1 MDRILDATGPQQ
13 SYSHAR
19 APDSNDIARYYHRKE
34 HFQGI
39 CLIAKRLNQTR
50 LLALPLGRCRPNLFS
65 RLSQAFAPAISIAR
79 MHYRNSSSL
88 MTFTFTLVS
97 LLLLVIHLELQH
109 AAAEAGRSDGQNS
122 NHGLKKGVDSQSKK
136 RGRGKKQLANLEAA
150 PQRPLQR
157 VFHLQL
163 KALTFFPH
171 DAGNATR
178 KCYNATFLIE
188 YIGPLATDEAVCATE
203 KPSKIKA
210 FQDSMQRTQHEAY
223 EAKQVRSFSRDVS
236 QKTCIQSP
244 RLDIKY
250 FSKTSVISGSCAI
263 NCHCTILNYFER
275 IKMPKLRYK
284 GGHFRAVA
292 FQTKVLLESSSS
304 VIRRPSGTDWQ
315 TSPRLSL
322 RGSVRKSRSSGRS
335 DVMLSG
341 VIFASVSEGYNQR
354 NITLFLDYVEKVRN
368 HPKNSRDPKKAA
380 QERSWI
386 LRGQPALTSRQS
398 IASRLLPRGVTPAD
412 NPAHADASSSGQAA
426 LAGNSAEPATADLR
440 LDPNDWEEWI
450 ATMSNVEQNP
460 TTGLPVDRN
469 VLTMQSCINHG
480 LFNHPGFEQ
489 PHADICVA
497 PSHDVQRQGVWSKEL
512 MEIKM
517 MISPATL
524 ITFSAEPPA
533 FI

>member
-1 MDRILDATGPQQ
+1 
-13 SYSHAR
+13 
-19 APDSNDIARYYHRKE
+19 
-34 HFQGI
+34 
-39 CLIAKRLNQTR
+39 
-50 LLALPLGRCRPNLFS
+50 
-65 RLSQAFAPAISIAR
+65 
-79 MHYRNSSSL
+79 

-136 RGRGKKQLANLEAA
+136 RGRGKKQLAKLGGSTSATTSTGLSPA
-150 PQRPLQR
+150 VKGLD
-157 VFHLQL
+157 
-163 KALTFFPH
+163 FFPH

-284 GGHFRAVA
+284 GGHFELSPSKPKSYWSQVPALSGDPPEPTGKPA
-292 FQTKVLLESSSS
+292 LDCHYEDLFEKVGWVSQIIDPTTGTPLADSATGTPLTVKWQVGCDVSQQNLPCDKVEWGNFCFCERRLQPKKHHFVPGLCGEGPKPPKEFKGSKKSSS
-304 VIRRPSGTDWQ
+304 GA
-315 TSPRLSL
+315 
-322 RGSVRKSRSSGRS
+322 K
-335 DVMLSG
+335 
-341 VIFASVSEGYNQR
+341 
-354 NITLFLDYVEKVRN
+354 LD
-368 HPKNSRDPKKAA
+368 
-380 QERSWI
+380 
-386 LRGQPALTSRQS
+386 TSRPAGSDQS
-398 IASRLLPRGVTPAD
+398 SEHCLAPATRGVTPAD

-524 ITFSAEPPA
+524 ITFRLSRPPLSNGRVSSPA
-533 FI
+533 ADH